1 MARNQ
6 DRTAAPRR
14 VRAAEGG
21 VPEDQWRRLHPIS
34 PLINAW
40 KALAV
45 LAAIIFYQNIGTVMD
60 VVNSGFVQDLGII
73 VVVLFIFG
81 ALVLFLVTAVVY
93 SWLAWRAARF
103 AVVGSGIYYRSG
115 ILMRTLKHARLDRI
129 QAVDVSHPL
138 LGRIF
143 GLGRLNIEVAGG
155 GDSNLSFGY
164 LKTIE
169 LEALRAEILAR
180 AAGVVPT
187 AASGSTGHEARSN
200 PDSVGSESSEG
211 ALGSSDESSA
221 PAPSPLSPA
230 PAPIAPEHVLY
241 TVPIPRLIG
250 SLFLNMGMVIGVLFA
265 LAGAV
270 GLGVAVYM
278 LGPAGLAALA
288 PALLGALAG
297 VSALWSRFAGEFNFT
312 AAVSPDGI
320 RTRAGLLETRSQ
332 TVPPRRV
339 HAVRV
344 VQPWLWRRMGWYRV
358 TITQAGYVGTSDS
371 SGSRSSSAEVLLP
384 VGTRQDAELAL
395 WLVIRDLG
403 VDDPLSFI
411 EAALHG
417 EGADQG
423 FTPIP
428 VSAGIFDPLARRRR
442 AFALTGTSLVIRD
455 GWLTHSTSVIPVER
469 LQSASITQGPWER
482 RRGLVDV
489 HAEIVPGSTP
499 AVVRHAG
506 GDAAAELVGEL
517 RERARIR
524 RASEPPEKWMTRVVA
539 ALEAREGARE

>member
-6 DRTAAPRR
+6 DRTAAPR

-21 VPEDQWRRLHPIS
+21 VPDDQWRRLHPIS
-34 PLINAW
+34 PVINAW

-45 LAAIIFYQNIGTVMD
+45 LAAIIFYQNIDIVVD
-60 VVNSGFVQDLGII
+60 VAESDFARDLGII
-73 VVVLFIFG
+73 VVVLLAFG
-81 ALVLFLVTAVVY
+81 ALVLFLVAAVVY

-103 AVVGSGIYYRSG
+103 AVVGSGVYYRSG

-155 GDSNLSFGY
+155 ADSNLSFGY
-164 LKTIE
+164 LKTSE

-180 AAGVVPT
+180 AAGVVP
-187 AASGSTGHEARSN
+187 AASASTGHEARSN
-200 PDSVGSESSEG
+200 PDSGGSESSEG
-211 ALGSSDESSA
+211 PLGHSDESSA
-221 PAPSPLSPA
+221 PAPSALSPA
-230 PAPIAPEHVLY
+230 PAPVAPERVLY
-241 TVPIPRLIG
+241 TVPIARLIG
-250 SLFLNMGMVIGVLFA
+250 SLVLNMGMVIGIVFA

-270 GLGVAVYM
+270 GLGVALYM
-278 LGPAGLAALA
+278 LGPAGLTALA
-288 PALLGALAG
+288 PAALGALAG
-297 VSALWSRFAGEFNFT
+297 ISVLWSRFAGEFNFT

-358 TITQAGYVGTSDS
+358 TITQAGYAGTSDS

-403 VDDPLSFI
+403 VDDPVSFI
-411 EAALHG
+411 EAALRG

-423 FTPIP
+423 FIPIP
-428 VSAGIFDPLARRRR
+428 ASAGIFDPLARRRR

-469 LQSASITQGPWER
+469 LQSASVTQGPWER

-499 AVVRHAG
+499 AVVRHA
-506 GDAAAELVGEL
+506 DRAAAAELVGEL
-517 RERARIR
+517 RERARVR

-539 ALEAREGARE
+539 ALDAREGARE

>member
-6 DRTAAPRR
+6 DRTAAPR

-21 VPEDQWRRLHPIS
+21 VPDDQWRRLHPIS
-34 PLINAW
+34 PVINAW

-45 LAAIIFYQNIGTVMD
+45 LAAIIFYQNIDIVVD
-60 VVNSGFVQDLGII
+60 VVDSDFARDLGII
-73 VVVLFIFG
+73 VVVLLAFG
-81 ALVLFLVTAVVY
+81 ALVLFLVAAVVY

-103 AVVGSGIYYRSG
+103 AVVGSGVYYRSG

-155 GDSNLSFGY
+155 ADSNLSFGY
-164 LKTIE
+164 LRTAE

-180 AAGVVPT
+180 AAGVVP
-187 AASGSTGHEARSN
+187 ADSGPTGHEARSN

-211 ALGSSDESSA
+211 ALGPSDESSA
-221 PAPSPLSPA
+221 PAPSALSPA
-230 PAPIAPEHVLY
+230 SAPVAPERVLY

-250 SLFLNMGMVIGVLFA
+250 SLVLNMGMVIGVLFA

-278 LGPAGLAALA
+278 LGPAGLTALA
-288 PALLGALAG
+288 PAAVGALAG
-297 VSALWSRFAGEFNFT
+297 VSLLWSRFAGEFNFT

-358 TITQAGYVGTSDS
+358 TVTQAGYAGTSDS

-403 VDDPLSFI
+403 VEDPRAFI
-411 EAALHG
+411 EAALRG

-428 VSAGIFDPLARRRR
+428 AGAGIFDPLARRRR

-539 ALEAREGARE
+539 ALDAREGARE

>member
-6 DRTAAPRR
+6 DRTAAPR

-21 VPEDQWRRLHPIS
+21 VPDDQWRRLHPIS
-34 PLINAW
+34 PVINAW

-45 LAAIIFYQNIGTVMD
+45 LAAIIFYQNIDIVVD
-60 VVNSGFVQDLGII
+60 VVDSDFARDLGII
-73 VVVLFIFG
+73 VVVLLAFG
-81 ALVLFLVTAVVY
+81 ALVLFLVAAVVY

-103 AVVGSGIYYRSG
+103 AVVGSGVYYRSG
-115 ILMRTLKHARLDRI
+115 IFMRTLKHARLDRI

-155 GDSNLSFGY
+155 ADSNLSFGY
-164 LKTIE
+164 LKTAE

-180 AAGVVPT
+180 AAGVVP

-200 PDSVGSESSEG
+200 PDSGGSEPSEG
-211 ALGSSDESSA
+211 PLGHSDESSA
-221 PAPSPLSPA
+221 PAPSALSPA
-230 PAPIAPEHVLY
+230 PAPVAPERVLY
-241 TVPIPRLIG
+241 TVPIARLIG
-250 SLFLNMGMVIGVLFA
+250 SLVLNMGMVIGIVFA

-270 GLGVAVYM
+270 GLGVALYM
-278 LGPAGLAALA
+278 LGPAGLTALA
-288 PALLGALAG
+288 PAALGALAG
-297 VSALWSRFAGEFNFT
+297 ISVLWSRFAGEFNFT

-358 TITQAGYVGTSDS
+358 TITQAGYAGTSDS

-403 VDDPLSFI
+403 VDDPVSFI
-411 EAALHG
+411 EAALRG

-423 FTPIP
+423 FIPIP
-428 VSAGIFDPLARRRR
+428 ASAGIFDPLARRRR

-469 LQSASITQGPWER
+469 LQSASVTQGPWER

-499 AVVRHAG
+499 AVVRHADG
-506 GDAAAELVGEL
+506 VAAAELVGEL
-517 RERARIR
+517 RERARVR

-539 ALEAREGARE
+539 ALDAREGARE